1 MSRANA
7 GETKTLLARLVAESP
22 DVRRDLAAGDPT
34 AIFGLLAGLPASI
47 PAPPLPALP
56 PRAARELGGRR
67 ALLAGIAATL
77 AGVALLAALAPPAAR
92 SPEALVAENR
102 ETKNVIAAR
111 DEPAL
116 PALVERV
123 GSATAEVVTLVPP
136 SAGGPVVTL
145 VLDEGID
152 L

>member
-1 MSRANA
+1 MSRANS
-7 GETKTLLARLVAESP
+7 GKTNTLLARLVAESP
-22 DVRRDLAAGDPT
+22 DVRRDLAEGDSS
-34 AIFGLLAGLPASI
+34 AIFGLLAGLPASV

-92 SPEALVAENR
+92 PPEGLVAENR
-102 ETKNVIAAR
+102 KATDVIAH